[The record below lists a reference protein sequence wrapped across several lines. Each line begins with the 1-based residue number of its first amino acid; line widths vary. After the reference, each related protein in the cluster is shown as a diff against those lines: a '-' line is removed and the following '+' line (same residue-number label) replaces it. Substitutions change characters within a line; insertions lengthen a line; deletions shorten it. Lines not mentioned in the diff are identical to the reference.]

1 MIYNFL
7 SNIMR
12 WRSLCIDMEMRK
24 LHNIIEEKKKEL
36 IQLVTSYG
44 LDHEKVID
52 FSQDLDCLIYRMMEQ
67 KKNPFIVRILKQE
80 STNIS

>member
-1 MIYNFL
+1 MHRYG
-7 SNIMR
+7 
-12 WRSLCIDMEMRK
+12 DEEATQ
-24 LHNIIEEKKKEL
+24 HNRREKKEL

-67 KKNPFIVRILKQE
+67 KRILL
-80 STNIS
+80 